1 MEFEEIVN
9 GFAEKFG
16 VDGLAPD
23 ENGTVRLE
31 IDGMGVDILYDMA
44 ERTAFL
50 CAEIGEPPPEGR
62 ERFAEVLL
70 RANFLFQGTDGA
82 TLAQNPETKA
92 YALVRPLN
100 LAGLDIDILSER
112 LGAFVNG
119 VERWRQTL
127 TDFRDVAETVPETE
141 VEAVSP
147 FDSHGFLTV

>member
-31 IDGMGVDILYDMA
+31 IDGMGVEILYDMA
-44 ERTAFL
+44 ERTVFL

-70 RANFLFQGTDGA
+70 GANFLFQGTDGA

-100 LAGLDIDILSER
+100 LAGLDVDVLSER
-112 LGAFVNG
+112 LGSFVNG

-127 TDFRDVAETVPETE
+127 TDFRDVAEAVPETE
-141 VEAVSP
+141 AEEVSP
-147 FDSHGFLTV
+147 LDGHGFLTV